1 MWRGMVPSDANRT
14 YPPPYLNILQNWR
27 AAVALLVS
35 VPPNLPGLVNSIKT
49 KAHIGTAGEHL
60 FDIAYLLG
68 VSGRERPF
76 FFHKFRKLEW
86 NSELKFSQFSL
97 ASMVYFTLSKLFPAH
112 ETMLERA
119 ILNEE
124 EIPSE
129 HASSGDIDGDK
140 KQDHGLADVVQVT

>member
-68 VSGRERPF
+68 VSGSERPF
-76 FFHKFRKLEW
+76 FFTSF
-86 NSELKFSQFSL
+86 
-97 ASMVYFTLSKLFPAH
+97 AS
-112 ETMLERA
+112 
-119 ILNEE
+119 
-124 EIPSE
+124 
-129 HASSGDIDGDK
+129 
-140 KQDHGLADVVQVT
+140 